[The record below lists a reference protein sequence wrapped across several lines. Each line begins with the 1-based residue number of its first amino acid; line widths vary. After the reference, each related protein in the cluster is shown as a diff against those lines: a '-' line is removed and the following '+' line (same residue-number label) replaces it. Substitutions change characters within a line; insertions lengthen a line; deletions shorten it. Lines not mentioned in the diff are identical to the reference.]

1 MSAIGIGV
9 ATIVAFII
17 SSTYYALVPLTPA
30 TRPDAAPATRPDA
43 ATTRPEVAPGAQA
56 GSGRPAP
63 WQIMVELLRSAVTAT
78 LVAGLLDATGHRGP
92 AAGALLG
99 LALWAL
105 PLVLLT
111 GSVVWEHVPVRDAA
125 RHAGDWLIKLLA
137 IGAIVGALA

>member
-30 TRPDAAPATRPDA
+30 TRPDAA